1 MSGSRGRAGRVAVVA
16 VAVGLA
22 VVAAASAGGGPAA
35 PAHAGRPTLA
45 GLESAVAE
53 IALAAGSRGSA
64 AAVREAQRAGL
75 DTSGARVEVVVRM
88 QPGFDS
94 AVRAALASRGATV
107 ERAHGSLVKAL
118 VPVAELESLG
128 RAPGVGRV
136 EAPQRFHVAAVTGE
150 GVAAANAD
158 VFHLDGLR
166 GAGVKIGIFDAGFG
180 QYGLRQVA
188 GELPS
193 GSALKTLNYC
203 HDFEGHI
210 HGTGVAEIVHDLAPE
225 AELHLICI
233 EDAVDMAAATDYAIA
248 NGIQIVNQSGGF
260 INTSRGDGSGGPDT
274 PDGIVARA
282 RAAGILWV
290 ASAGNSAKY
299 HWSGSF
305 VDADGDGVGEFA
317 GGDETND
324 FSTRAG
330 EQVCAY
336 LKWDAWPTTA
346 IDYDL
351 MLTTP
356 AGAILGGSFS
366 AQTGSQQP
374 LEGFCFPSST
384 ESTYALAI
392 RGPPGSAPLR
402 FDIFVAASARG
413 TLQHQVAAGSLIE
426 PASGPQALAVGAVCW
441 ESGALASYSSQGP
454 MIGGGTKPDIAG
466 FDSVTSVTYG
476 GFSICEKSGFAGT
489 SASSPHVAAA
499 AALLK
504 QQHPGFG
511 PAELQAALEAAAADL
526 GAPGKDNAYGA
537 GRLRLPVRPTPTTSF
552 PSSVGRRTAVLAG
565 TVKPHRWEG
574 RAFFEYSTDPNFGTA
589 ATTTPVQFAAAAG
602 ELPLAVQVDGLEP
615 TTSYHARLVVENEH
629 GVRRATPVGF
639 TTTSASA
646 PTLSTSPPTNRGQTG
661 VTLNGLVN
669 ANNAAT
675 TYSFEYGPSPSLGLA
690 TPAGSLGG
698 DTTAAVSAALT
709 GLSPGTVYYYRLS
722 GSNSFGSAQS
732 ALGSFAT
739 LPNAPPVVATG
750 AASAVGSSSATVSAT
765 VDPRGNPTTYA
776 FEYGTSPALGAST
789 AAAVL
794 AAGDAPQAVSTT
806 LTGLAPTTTYYYRV
820 VATNSAGGPVAGAV
834 AAFTTAA
841 APPPPPPPPPAA
853 PPPPAPQPPPVV
865 APPFVPTTVS
875 PTTTTGAAGR
885 TWTGSA
891 HPNVFRGGAGPDR
904 IDGRAG
910 ADRLF
915 GGGGND
921 RITGGPGRDVIDGG
935 AGNDRILARD
945 KARDSIRCGA
955 GRDTVVA
962 DKIDSV
968 ARDCEVVGRR

>member
-1 MSGSRGRAGRVAVVA
+1 M
-16 VAVGLA
+16 
-22 VVAAASAGGGPAA
+22 
-35 PAHAGRPTLA
+35 
-45 GLESAVAE
+45 
-53 IALAAGSRGSA
+53 
-64 AAVREAQRAGL
+64 
-75 DTSGARVEVVVRM
+75 
-88 QPGFDS
+88 
-94 AVRAALASRGATV
+94 
-107 ERAHGSLVKAL
+107 KAL

-366 AQTGSQQP
+366 AQTGSQEP

-392 RGPPGSAPLR
+392 RGPPGSRAAPLR
-402 FDIFVAASARG
+402 HLRGRVGARHAAAPGGRRQPDRAGVRAAGARRRRGLLGVGRSGVVQLAGPHDRRRDEARHRGLRQRHLRHLRRLLDLREVRLRRHLRVRRRTSRPRRRFSSSSIPGSARP
-413 TLQHQVAAGSLIE
+413 SCRRRWR
-426 PASGPQALAVGAVCW
+426 P
-441 ESGALASYSSQGP
+441 
-454 MIGGGTKPDIAG
+454 
-466 FDSVTSVTYG
+466 
-476 GFSICEKSGFAGT
+476 
-489 SASSPHVAAA
+489 
-499 AALLK
+499 
-504 QQHPGFG
+504 
-511 PAELQAALEAAAADL
+511 AAADL
-526 GAPGKDNAYGA
+526 GAPGKDNVYGA

-565 TVKPHRWEG
+565 TVKPASLGGPSVLRVLDRRQL
-574 RAFFEYSTDPNFGTA
+574 RARLRRRRRCRSLPPP
-589 ATTTPVQFAAAAG
+589 ATLPV
-602 ELPLAVQVDGLEP
+602 AVQVDGLEP

-661 VTLNGLVN
+661 VTLNGFVN

-675 TYSFEYGPSPSLGLA
+675 SYSFEYGPSPSLGLA

-794 AAGDAPQAVSTT
+794 AAGDSPQAVSTT

-834 AAFTTAA
+834 ASVHDRGCAAPAAAASTRGAATTGSA
-841 APPPPPPPPPAA
+841 APPS
-853 PPPPAPQPPPVV
+853 
-865 APPFVPTTVS
+865 S
-875 PTTTTGAAGR
+875 P
-885 TWTGSA
+885 
-891 HPNVFRGGAGPDR
+891 
-904 IDGRAG
+904 
-910 ADRLF
+910 
-915 GGGGND
+915 
-921 RITGGPGRDVIDGG
+921 
-935 AGNDRILARD
+935 
-945 KARDSIRCGA
+945 
-955 GRDTVVA
+955 
-962 DKIDSV
+962 
-968 ARDCEVVGRR
+968 RRSCRPR